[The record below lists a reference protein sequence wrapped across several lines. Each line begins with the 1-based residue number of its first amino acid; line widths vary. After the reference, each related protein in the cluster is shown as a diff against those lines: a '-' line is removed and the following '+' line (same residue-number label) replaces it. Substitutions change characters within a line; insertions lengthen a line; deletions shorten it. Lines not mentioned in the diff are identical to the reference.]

1 MNFRPRQRDEVG
13 LDLTPLIDVVFLL
26 LLFFMLTT
34 TFVEAT
40 RLKVDLPKVEEGD
53 AAERKDEPWVIE
65 IDAAGHYALNGEVV
79 EADQLAA
86 RLRAEPGRSEDTPI
100 LIRADGQTT
109 HQAVVRAL
117 DAARAAGLTH
127 IGLATEPAPV
137 AR

>member
-13 LDLTPLIDVVFLL
+13 LDFTPLIDVVFLL

-40 RLKVDLPKVEEGD
+40 RLKVDLPEAGHGA

-65 IDAAGHYALNGEVV
+65 IDAAGQYAVNGEEV
-79 EADQLAA
+79 EAEQLVA
-86 RLRAEPGRSEDTPI
+86 RLRAVPGRSKDTQV
-100 LIRADGQTT
+100 LIRADGRAT

-117 DAARAAGLTH
+117 DAARAAGLVH
-127 IGLATEPAPV
+127 VGLATEPAPA

>member
-40 RLKVDLPKVEEGD
+40 RLKIDLPEAGQGAE
-53 AAERKDEPWVIE
+53 AERKDDHWTIE
-65 IDAAGHYALNGEVV
+65 IDAQGRYALNGETVV
-79 EADQLAA
+79 AEQLSE
-86 RLRAEPGRSEDTPI
+86 RLRAIPGRTEETSV
-100 LIRADGQTT
+100 LVRADGQAS

-117 DAARAAGLTH
+117 DAARSAG
-127 IGLATEPAPV
+127 IVRVGLATESAPAS
-137 AR
+137 R

>member
-40 RLKVDLPKVEEGD
+40 RLKVDLPEAGQGA
-53 AAERKDEPWVIE
+53 AAEHKDEPWVIE

-86 RLRAEPGRSEDTPI
+86 RLRAVPGRSEDTQV
-100 LIRADGQTT
+100 LIRADGRAT

-117 DAARAAGLTH
+117 DAARAAGLVH
-127 IGLATEPAPV
+127 VGLATEPAPA

>member
-34 TFVEAT
+34 TFVEST
-40 RLKVDLPKVEEGD
+40 RLKIDLPEAGEG
-53 AAERKDEPWVIE
+53 AQAERKDVPWVIE
-65 IDAAGHYALNGEVV
+65 IDAQGRYALNGEVV
-79 EADQLAA
+79 GVEQLAA
-86 RLRAEPGRSEDTPI
+86 RLRAIPGRTEETSV
-100 LIRADGQTT
+100 LVRADGKAT

-117 DAARAAGLTH
+117 DAARSAGLVR
-127 IGLATEPAPV
+127 IGLATIPA